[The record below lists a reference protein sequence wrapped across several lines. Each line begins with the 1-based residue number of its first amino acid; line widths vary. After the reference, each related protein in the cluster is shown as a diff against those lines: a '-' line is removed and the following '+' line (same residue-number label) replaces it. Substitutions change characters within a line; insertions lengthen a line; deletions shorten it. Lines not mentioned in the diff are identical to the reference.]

1 MAIYNKDIGYI
12 PLTDAAG
19 ITKVFNKPSH
29 LGLDVGWWANKNC
42 SVLAWQDGTLVDK
55 GYSSEV
61 GYFVVLEH
69 RYSTTKRWTGYI
81 HLTALNNLPN
91 GAKVEGGRPIGN
103 AKRGNTGVSNG
114 VHLHLYLTSETP
126 ITTTYTWDTM
136 KSLAIDPFPFLY
148 WDKEVNTEYIAP
160 SWPNKY
166 PAIKYPEPVE
176 RNEEVEQC
184 DIKSSTRRLRKGPGL
199 KFESYPEYAKPGI
212 YNVHGWTQADGYD
225 WTRIDTIDGNEFFTA
240 VMEGEDLPVADF
252 KELYKE
258 EKKLNEELTE
268 KLNTAQTSLKRATE
282 ALGKI
287 KTIVNEEAKQ

>member
-42 SVLAWQDGTLVDK
+42 PVLAWQDGTVVDK
-55 GYSSEV
+55 GYSQEV

-69 RYSTTKRWTGYI
+69 KYTTTKRWTGYI
-81 HLTALNNLPN
+81 HLTALNNLTK
-91 GAKVEGGRPIGN
+91 GSKVEGGRPIGN
-103 AKRGNTGVSNG
+103 ARRGNTGVSNG
-114 VHLHLYLTSETP
+114 VHLHLYLTQETP
-126 ITTTYTWDTM
+126 ITTVYTWDIM

-148 WDKEVNTEYIAP
+148 WDKEVNTEYIAV
-160 SWPNKY
+160 SWPKEY
-166 PAIKYPEPVE
+166 PKVVYPKPVE

-184 DIKSSTRRLRKGPGL
+184 DIKSNTRRLRKGPGL

-268 KLNTAQTSLKRATE
+268 KLNTAQAGLKRATE
-282 ALGKI
+282 ALDKI